1 MVYQDIGQHISH
13 QYDEDL
19 ESLRSKVLNMG
30 GLVEKQVQNA
40 LLALTR
46 ADSSLAEDVATSD
59 YRINSMEVAI
69 DEECTQVIARRQP
82 AASDLRLVVTIFKT
96 ITDLERIGD
105 EAEKIGRHAVKLAA
119 IERTPSYFLEI
130 KHLGEQVCK
139 MLHDC
144 LDALARMDID
154 NAFVI
159 AQGDRAI
166 NDEYDALTR
175 QLITRMMEDPRNI
188 KRSLRV
194 MWCAR
199 SLERIGD
206 HAKNICEYVIYTV
219 AGKDIRHTSF
229 DQVKAELRDSNNK

>member
-59 YRINSMEVAI
+59 YRINSMEIAI

-82 AASDLRLVVTIFKT
+82 AASDLRLVVTIYKT

-175 QLITRMMEDPRNI
+175 QLITHMMEDPRNI

-229 DQVKAELRDSNNK
+229 DQVKAELSDSNNK

>member
-1 MVYQDIGQHISH
+1 MVYQDIGQHISR

-82 AASDLRLVVTIFKT
+82 AASDLRLVVTIYKT

-119 IERTPSYFLEI
+119 IERTPTYFSEI

-159 AQGDRAI
+159 AKGDRAI

-175 QLITRMMEDPRNI
+175 QLITHMMEDPRNI

-229 DQVKAELRDSNNK
+229 DQVKAELSDSNNK

>member
-13 QYDEDL
+13 QFDEDL

-30 GLVEKQVQNA
+30 GMVEKQVQNA

-46 ADSSLAEDVATSD
+46 ADSSLAEDVAISD

-82 AASDLRLVVTIFKT
+82 AASDLRLVVTIYKT

-119 IERTPSYFLEI
+119 IERTPAYFSEI
-130 KHLGEQVCK
+130 KHLGDQVCK
-139 MLHDC
+139 MLHES

-175 QLITRMMEDPRNI
+175 QLITHMMEDPRTI

-229 DQVKAELRDSNNK
+229 DQAKAEFGDSNNK

>member
-13 QYDEDL
+13 QFDEDL

-30 GLVEKQVQNA
+30 GMVEKQVQNA

-46 ADSSLAEDVATSD
+46 ADSSLAEDVAISD

-82 AASDLRLVVTIFKT
+82 AASDLRLVVTIYKI

-119 IERTPSYFLEI
+119 IERTPAYFSEI
-130 KHLGEQVCK
+130 KHLGDQVCK
-139 MLHDC
+139 MLHES

-175 QLITRMMEDPRNI
+175 QLITHMMEDPRTI

-229 DQVKAELRDSNNK
+229 DQVKAELGDSNNK

>member
-1 MVYQDIGQHISH
+1 MVFQDIGQHISH
-13 QYDEDL
+13 QYDEEL
-19 ESLRSKVLNMG
+19 ESLRSKVLSMG
-30 GLVEKQVQNA
+30 GMVEKQVENA

-46 ADSSLAEDVATSD
+46 SDSSLAEDVATSD

-69 DEECTQVIARRQP
+69 DEECTHVIARRQP
-82 AASDLRLVVTIFKT
+82 TASDLRLVVAILKT

-119 IERTPSYFLEI
+119 DERTPTYFSEL
-130 KHLGEQVCK
+130 KHLGEQVRK

-144 LDALARMDID
+144 LDAFARMDHES
-154 NAFVI
+154 ALAI
-159 AQGDRAI
+159 AEGDRDI
-166 NDEYDALTR
+166 NEEYDALSR
-175 QLITRMMEDPRNI
+175 QLITHMMEDPRSI
-188 KRSLRV
+188 KRSLGV

-219 AGKDIRHTSF
+219 AGKDIRHTSL
-229 DQVKAELRDSNNK
+229 DQVKAELGDMKGK